1 MIYGNTMASVYDAL
15 NDGIDTAAW
24 ADFLC
29 SAFGKYS
36 GREISRICEIACG
49 TGSMAIEMSKRGYD
63 VTASDLSLEMLTE
76 AEFKAR
82 NENADIR
89 FVSADMR
96 NFSLYTKAD
105 AVLCLLDSMNYLT
118 KPSDFTETLKS
129 VHKNLADSG
138 LFIFDINSKKK
149 FEITYGDNAYVI
161 ENDGVLCA
169 WQNFYNPK
177 TKICDFYLS
186 IFTEDE
192 DGRYER
198 TDEHQRERMYTLRS
212 VSKML
217 SDAGFEV
224 CGVFADYDFGD
235 ADEEKDERLYIVAK
249 KNS

>member
-15 NDGIDTAAW
+15 NDVIDTSAW
-24 ADFLC
+24 ADFIC
-29 SAFGKYS
+29 NIIEKYS
-36 GREISRICEIACG
+36 DIPVSRICEIACG

-76 AEFKAR
+76 AEHKAR
-82 NENADIR
+82 NEDASIR

-105 AVLCLLDSMNYLT
+105 AILCLLDSMNYLT
-118 KPSDFTETLKS
+118 KPADFSATLSS
-129 VHKNLADSG
+129 VYKNLAEGG
-138 LFIFDINSKKK
+138 LFIFDVNSKKK
-149 FEITYGDNAYVI
+149 FEIIYGDNAYVI
-161 ENDGVLCA
+161 ENEGVLCA

-198 TDEHQRERMYTLRS
+198 TDEHQRERMYTTRS
-212 VSKML
+212 IKKML
-217 SDAGFEV
+217 ADNGFEL
-224 CGVFADYDFGD
+224 CSIFSDYDFTEGN
-235 ADEEKDERLYIVAK
+235 EETSERLYIAAK
-249 KNS
+249 KI